1 MSESLQSNTT
11 QTLPDD
17 REGLYHLVWREP
29 EERIASFYNISTEQ
43 LVKRCAE
50 LRIPRPLAGYWKALA
65 KGTAPAV
72 PALLDLK
79 KDKVEKASSK
89 ANLAVPP
96 PTKVPSKVAVPAPRK
111 RSRTAGSGYALI
123 DDLKTYLPV
132 SSVTK
137 DGYYRPMKKKLLDLN
152 VSETGFNSAID
163 FLSRFFAALGKQGY
177 WVRLAESGEGLHCQG
192 IDIKEDPKEGGL
204 RYDSLWRPCS
214 ASIICVG
221 DMLFAFSL
229 AEMTE
234 YVPAKEVNGRY
245 IRDETMSRWMRGKYD
260 KPFRYVIRHAL
271 PTGRFLLQLYS
282 PYSSTNWQV
291 QFRQTKQCGLISQIP
306 KIISAM
312 HEAVPLIKKQLEEAR
327 VKAEARRIQWE
338 LDEKRYREKERIR
351 REKEAYNA
359 SLAELKAIMVQW
371 AEDKRIEQ
379 FFREVELDVAILDG
393 QKKALVMERLQ
404 LARQLLSVDTA
415 VERLLKWKTPQERLS
430 EEKHYR
436 EPFVLQR
443 PLNKTPD
450 RERELDIVLTM

>member
-17 REGLYHLVWREP
+17 REELYHLVWREP
-29 EERIASFYNISTEQ
+29 AERITSLYSISKEQ
-43 LVKRCAE
+43 LTKRCAE
-50 LRIPRPLAGYWKALA
+50 LLIPRPLAGYWKALA

-72 PALLDLK
+72 PALPDLK
-79 KDKVEKASSK
+79 SGKVEKSPRKTS
-89 ANLAVPP
+89 LAIPP
-96 PTKVPSKVAVPAPRK
+96 PTKISSKVAAPAPRK
-111 RSRTAGSGYALI
+111 RARTAGSGYALI

-137 DGYYRPMKKKLLDLN
+137 DGYYKPTKKKLLDLN
-152 VSETGFNSAID
+152 VSETAFNSAID

-177 WVRLAESGEGLHCQG
+177 WVRLAEGNEGFHCQG

-221 DMLFAFSL
+221 DMLFAFNL

-234 YVPAKEVNGRY
+234 YVPAEEVDGRY
-245 IRDETMSRWMRGKYD
+245 IRDETMIRWMKGKND
-260 KPFRYVIRHAL
+260 KPFRYVIKHAL
-271 PTGRFLLQLYS
+271 PTGRFFLQLYS

-291 QFRQTKQCGLISQIP
+291 EFRQTKQCGLVSQIP

-312 HEAVPLIKKQLEEAR
+312 RDAVPLIKKQQEEAR

-351 REKEAYNA
+351 REKDAYNA

-379 FFREVELDVAILDG
+379 FFLEAELDVAMLDG

-415 VERLLKWKTPQERLS
+415 VERLLKWETPQELLS
-430 EEKHYR
+430 
-436 EPFVLQR
+436 
-443 PLNKTPD
+443 
-450 RERELDIVLTM
+450 IG

>member
-1 MSESLQSNTT
+1 M
-11 QTLPDD
+11 
-17 REGLYHLVWREP
+17 
-29 EERIASFYNISTEQ
+29 
-43 LVKRCAE
+43 
-50 LRIPRPLAGYWKALA
+50 
-65 KGTAPAV
+65 
-72 PALLDLK
+72 
-79 KDKVEKASSK
+79 
-89 ANLAVPP
+89 
-96 PTKVPSKVAVPAPRK
+96 PAPRK
-111 RSRTAGSGYALI
+111 RARTAGSGYALI

-137 DGYYRPMKKKLLDLN
+137 DGYYKPTKKKLLDLN

-221 DMLFAFSL
+221 DVLFAFNL

-234 YVPAKEVNGRY
+234 YVPAKEINGRY
-245 IRDETMSRWMRGKYD
+245 IRDETMVRWMRGTHE
-260 KPFRYVIRHAL
+260 KPFRYVIRHTL

-291 QFRQTKQCGLISQIP
+291 EFRQTKQCGLVSQIP
-306 KIISAM
+306 KLISAI
-312 HEAVPLIKKQLEEAR
+312 HDAVPLIKKQQEEAR
-327 VKAEARRIQWE
+327 IKAEERRIQWE
-338 LDEKRYREKERIR
+338 LDEKRYREKERVR

-379 FFREVELDVAILDG
+379 FFREAESDASLFG
-393 QKKALVMERLQ
+393 EKQKEQVMERLR

-415 VERLLKWKTPQERLS
+415 VERLAKWKTP
-430 EEKHYR
+430 EELLVINNNRIY
-436 EPFVLQR
+436 
-443 PLNKTPD
+443 
-450 RERELDIVLTM
+450 LDFE

>member
-1 MSESLQSNTT
+1 MSDINPRDA
-11 QTLPDD
+11 LPLD
-17 REGLYHLVWREP
+17 REALYKLVWREP
-29 EERIASFYNISTEQ
+29 AERIAAQYGISTT
-43 LVKRCAE
+43 LLAKRCTE
-50 LRIPRPLAGYWKALA
+50 MRIPRPLAGYWKALA
-65 KGTAPAV
+65 KGVAPAV
-72 PALLDLK
+72 PVLPDLK

-89 ANLAVPP
+89 ASLAVPP

-137 DGYYRPMKKKLLDLN
+137 DGYYKPTKKKLLDLN
-152 VSETGFNSAID
+152 VSEAGFDSAIN

-234 YVPAKEVNGRY
+234 YVPAKEINGRY
-245 IRDETMSRWMRGKYD
+245 IRDETMIRWMRGKYD
-260 KPFRYVIRHAL
+260 KPFRYVIKHAL
-271 PTGRFLLQLYS
+271 PTGRFFLQLYS

-291 QFRQTKQCGLISQIP
+291 EFRQTKQCGLISQIP

-327 VKAEARRIQWE
+327 VKAEVRRIQWE
-338 LDEKRYREKERIR
+338 LDEKRYRERDRIKE
-351 REKEAYNA
+351 EKEAYNA

-379 FFREVELDVAILDG
+379 FFREAESDVSMLEEKQKG
-393 QKKALVMERLQ
+393 QATERLS
-404 LARQLLSVDTA
+404 LARQFLSVDTA
-415 VERLLKWKTPQERLS
+415 IERLLKWQTPQEILS
-430 EEKHYR
+430 KG
-436 EPFVLQR
+436 
-443 PLNKTPD
+443 
-450 RERELDIVLTM
+450 

>member
-17 REGLYHLVWREP
+17 REELYHLLWREP
-29 EERIASFYNISTEQ
+29 AERITSLYSISKEQ
-43 LVKRCAE
+43 LTKRCAE

-72 PALLDLK
+72 PALPDLK
-79 KDKVEKASSK
+79 SGKVEKSPRKTSQAI
-89 ANLAVPP
+89 PP
-96 PTKVPSKVAVPAPRK
+96 PTKISSKVAAPAPRK
-111 RSRTAGSGYALI
+111 RAKAAGSGYSLI

-132 SSVTK
+132 SPVTK
-137 DGYYRPMKKKLLDLN
+137 DGYYKPTKKKLLDLN
-152 VSETGFNSAID
+152 VSEIGFNSAID

-177 WVRLAESGEGLHCQG
+177 WVRLAEGNEGLHCQG

-221 DMLFAFSL
+221 DMLFAFNL

-245 IRDETMSRWMRGKYD
+245 IRDETMIRWMREKYD
-260 KPFRYVIRHAL
+260 KPFRYVIKHAL
-271 PTGRFLLQLYS
+271 PTGRFFLQLYS
-282 PYSSTNWQV
+282 PYSSTNWLV
-291 QFRQTKQCGLISQIP
+291 EFRQTKQCGLISQIP

-327 VKAEARRIQWE
+327 VKTEARRIQWE
-338 LDEKRYREKERIR
+338 LNEKRYREKERIR

-359 SLAELKAIMVQW
+359 SLAELKAIMAQW

-379 FFREVELDVAILDG
+379 LFLEAEKDVASLDEQ
-393 QKKALVMERLQ
+393 QKVQIMERLQ
-404 LARQLLSVDTA
+404 LARKLLSEYGA
-415 VERLLKWKTPQERLS
+415 VERLLKWRTPLEI
-430 EEKHYR
+430 
-436 EPFVLQR
+436 
-443 PLNKTPD
+443 
-450 RERELDIVLTM
+450 LDKG

>member
-1 MSESLQSNTT
+1 MLESLQPNVT

-17 REGLYHLVWREP
+17 REELYHLVWREP
-29 EERIASFYNISTEQ
+29 AERITSLYSISKEQ
-43 LVKRCAE
+43 LTKRCAE
-50 LRIPRPLAGYWKALA
+50 LLIPRPLAGYWKALA

-72 PALLDLK
+72 PALPDLK
-79 KDKVEKASSK
+79 SGKVEKSPRKTSQAI
-89 ANLAVPP
+89 PP
-96 PTKVPSKVAVPAPRK
+96 PTKISSKVVTPAPRK
-111 RSRTAGSGYALI
+111 RVRTEGSGYALI

-137 DGYYRPMKKKLLDLN
+137 DGYYKPTKKKLLDLN
-152 VSETGFNSAID
+152 VSETAFNSAID

-177 WVRLAESGEGLHCQG
+177 WVRLAEGNEGLHCQG

-221 DMLFAFSL
+221 DMLFAFNL

-234 YVPAKEVNGRY
+234 YVPAEEVDGRY
-245 IRDETMSRWMRGKYD
+245 IRDETMIRWMRGKYD
-260 KPFRYVIRHAL
+260 KPFRYVLKHAL
-271 PTGRFLLQLYS
+271 PTGRFFLQLYS

-291 QFRQTKQCGLISQIP
+291 EFRQTKQCGLISQIP

-338 LDEKRYREKERIR
+338 LDEKRYRERDRIKE
-351 REKEAYNA
+351 EKEAYNA
-359 SLAELKAIMVQW
+359 SLAELKSIMAQW
-371 AEDKRIEQ
+371 VEDKRIEQ
-379 FFREVELDVAILDG
+379 FFREAESDVSLVEGKHKG
-393 QKKALVMERLQ
+393 QVMERLQ

-415 VERLLKWKTPQERLS
+415 VERLLKWTTPQERL
-430 EEKHYR
+430 
-436 EPFVLQR
+436 
-443 PLNKTPD
+443 NK
-450 RERELDIVLTM
+450 R

>member
-1 MSESLQSNTT
+1 MSDINPRDA
-11 QTLPDD
+11 LPQD
-17 REGLYHLVWREP
+17 RETLYHLVWREP
-29 EERIASFYNISTEQ
+29 AERIAAQYGISTT
-43 LVKRCAE
+43 LLAKRCTE
-50 LRIPRPLAGYWKALA
+50 MRIPRPLAGYWKALA
-65 KGTAPAV
+65 KGAAPAV
-72 PALLDLK
+72 PALPDLK

-89 ANLAVPP
+89 ASLAVPP

-137 DGYYRPMKKKLLDLN
+137 DGYYKPTKKKLLDLN
-152 VSETGFNSAID
+152 VSETGFDSAIN

-234 YVPAKEVNGRY
+234 YVPAKEINGRY
-245 IRDETMSRWMRGKYD
+245 IRDETMIRWMRGKYD
-260 KPFRYVIRHAL
+260 KPFRYVIKHAL
-271 PTGRFLLQLYS
+271 PTGRFFLQLYS

-291 QFRQTKQCGLISQIP
+291 EFRQTKQCGLISQIP

-327 VKAEARRIQWE
+327 VKAEVRRIQWE
-338 LDEKRYREKERIR
+338 LDEKRYRERDRIKE
-351 REKEAYNA
+351 EKEAYNA

-379 FFREVELDVAILDG
+379 FFREAESDVSMLEEKQKG
-393 QKKALVMERLQ
+393 QATERLS
-404 LARQLLSVDTA
+404 LARQFLSVDTA
-415 VERLLKWKTPQERLS
+415 IERLLKWQTPQEILS
-430 EEKHYR
+430 KG
-436 EPFVLQR
+436 
-443 PLNKTPD
+443 
-450 RERELDIVLTM
+450 

>member
-17 REGLYHLVWREP
+17 REELYHLVWREP
-29 EERIASFYNISTEQ
+29 AERITSLYSISKEQ
-43 LVKRCAE
+43 LTKRCAE

-72 PALLDLK
+72 PALPDLK
-79 KDKVEKASSK
+79 SGKVEKFPRKTSQAT
-89 ANLAVPP
+89 PP
-96 PTKVPSKVAVPAPRK
+96 PTKISSKVAVPAPRK
-111 RSRTAGSGYALI
+111 RARTAGSGYALI

-137 DGYYRPMKKKLLDLN
+137 DGYYKPTKKKLLDLN

-214 ASIICVG
+214 ASIICIE
-221 DMLFAFSL
+221 DMLFGFSL

-245 IRDETMSRWMRGKYD
+245 IRDETMIRWIREKHD

-291 QFRQTKQCGLISQIP
+291 QFRQTKQCGLIIQIP
-306 KIISAM
+306 KLISAM
-312 HEAVPLIKKQLEEAR
+312 RNAVPLIKKQQEEAR
-327 VKAEARRIQWE
+327 VKAEKRRIQWE

-371 AEDKRIEQ
+371 AEDKRVEQ
-379 FFREVELDVAILDG
+379 FFREAESDASLLG
-393 QKKALVMERLQ
+393 EKQKEQVMERLR

-415 VERLLKWKTPQERLS
+415 VERLTKWKTPEELLVINNSRLYLGY
-430 EEKHYR
+430 E
-436 EPFVLQR
+436 
-443 PLNKTPD
+443 
-450 RERELDIVLTM
+450 

>member
-1 MSESLQSNTT
+1 MSESLQTNVT
-11 QTLPDD
+11 QALPDD
-17 REGLYHLVWREP
+17 REELYRLVWREP
-29 EERIASFYNISTEQ
+29 AERIASLYSISKEQ
-43 LVKRCAE
+43 LTKRCAE

-72 PALLDLK
+72 PALPDLK
-79 KDKVEKASSK
+79 SGKVEKFPRKTSQAT
-89 ANLAVPP
+89 PP
-96 PTKVPSKVAVPAPRK
+96 PTKISSKVAVPAPRK
-111 RSRTAGSGYALI
+111 RARTAGSGYALI

-137 DGYYRPMKKKLLDLN
+137 DGYYKPTKKKLLDLN

-221 DMLFAFSL
+221 DVLFAFNL

-234 YVPAKEVNGRY
+234 YVPAKEINGRY
-245 IRDETMSRWMRGKYD
+245 IRDETMVRWMRGTHE
-260 KPFRYVIRHAL
+260 KPFRYVIRHTL

-291 QFRQTKQCGLISQIP
+291 EFRQTKQCGLVSQIP

-312 HEAVPLIKKQLEEAR
+312 HDAVPLIKKQLEEAR

-338 LDEKRYREKERIR
+338 LDQKRYREKERIR
-351 REKEAYNA
+351 KEKEAYNA

-379 FFREVELDVAILDG
+379 FFREAESEASMLG
-393 QKKALVMERLQ
+393 KNQKEQVMERLQ
-404 LARQLLSVDTA
+404 LARQLLSEETA
-415 VERLLKWKTPQERLS
+415 VELLQKWKMPQERLS
-430 EEKHYR
+430 
-436 EPFVLQR
+436 
-443 PLNKTPD
+443 
-450 RERELDIVLTM
+450 

>member
-17 REGLYHLVWREP
+17 REELYHLVWREP
-29 EERIASFYNISTEQ
+29 AERITSLYSISKEQ
-43 LVKRCAE
+43 LTKRCAE
-50 LRIPRPLAGYWKALA
+50 LLIPRPLAGYWKALA

-72 PALLDLK
+72 PALPDLK
-79 KDKVEKASSK
+79 SGEIEKSPRKTSQAI
-89 ANLAVPP
+89 PP
-96 PTKVPSKVAVPAPRK
+96 PTKISSKVAVPAPRK
-111 RSRTAGSGYALI
+111 RARAAGSGYALI

-137 DGYYRPMKKKLLDLN
+137 DGYYKPTKKKLLDLN
-152 VSETGFNSAID
+152 VSETAFSSAID

-177 WVRLAESGEGLHCQG
+177 WVRLAEGNEGLHCQG

-221 DMLFAFSL
+221 NMLFAFSL
-229 AEMTE
+229 AETTE

-245 IRDETMSRWMRGKYD
+245 IRDETMIRWMRGKYD
-260 KPFRYVIRHAL
+260 KPSRYVIRHAL
-271 PTGRFLLQLYS
+271 PTGRFFLQLYS

-291 QFRQTKQCGLISQIP
+291 EFRQTKQCGLESQIP

-312 HEAVPLIKKQLEEAR
+312 RDAVPLIKKQQEEAR

-338 LDEKRYREKERIR
+338 LDEKRYQEKERIR

-379 FFREVELDVAILDG
+379 FLCEVEQGAEKLEE
-393 QKKALVMERLQ
+393 QKKIEAMERLQ
-404 LARQLLSVDTA
+404 LARQLMSEDRA
-415 VERLLKWKTPQERLS
+415 VELLLRWETP
-430 EEKHYR
+430 EEKVKKR
-436 EPFVLQR
+436 
-443 PLNKTPD
+443 
-450 RERELDIVLTM
+450 

>member
-17 REGLYHLVWREP
+17 REELYHLLWREP
-29 EERIASFYNISTEQ
+29 AERITSLYSISKEQ
-43 LVKRCAE
+43 LTKRCAE

-72 PALLDLK
+72 PALPDLK
-79 KDKVEKASSK
+79 SGKVEKSPRKTSQAI
-89 ANLAVPP
+89 PP
-96 PTKVPSKVAVPAPRK
+96 PTKISSKVAAPAPRK
-111 RSRTAGSGYALI
+111 RAKAAGSGYSLI

-132 SSVTK
+132 SPVTK
-137 DGYYRPMKKKLLDLN
+137 DGYYKPTKKKLLDLN
-152 VSETGFNSAID
+152 VSEIGFNSAID

-177 WVRLAESGEGLHCQG
+177 WVRLAEGNEGLHCQG

-221 DMLFAFSL
+221 DMLFAFNL

-234 YVPAKEVNGRY
+234 YVPAEEVDGRY
-245 IRDETMSRWMRGKYD
+245 IRDETMIRWMRGKYD
-260 KPFRYVIRHAL
+260 KPFRYVIKHAL
-271 PTGRFLLQLYS
+271 PTGRFFLQLYS

-291 QFRQTKQCGLISQIP
+291 EFRQTKQCGLISQIP

-327 VKAEARRIQWE
+327 VKTEARRIQWE
-338 LDEKRYREKERIR
+338 LNEKRYREKERIR

-359 SLAELKAIMVQW
+359 SLAELKAIMAQW

-379 FFREVELDVAILDG
+379 LFLEAEKDVASLDEQ
-393 QKKALVMERLQ
+393 QKVQIMERLQ
-404 LARQLLSVDTA
+404 LARKLLSEYGA
-415 VERLLKWKTPQERLS
+415 VERLLKWRTPLEI
-430 EEKHYR
+430 
-436 EPFVLQR
+436 
-443 PLNKTPD
+443 
-450 RERELDIVLTM
+450 LDKG

>member
-1 MSESLQSNTT
+1 MSDINPRDA
-11 QTLPDD
+11 LPQD
-17 REGLYHLVWREP
+17 REALYKLVWREP
-29 EERIASFYNISTEQ
+29 AEHIAAQYGISTT
-43 LVKRCAE
+43 LLAKRCTE
-50 LRIPRPLAGYWKALA
+50 MRIPRPLAGYWKALA
-65 KGTAPAV
+65 KGVAPAV
-72 PALLDLK
+72 PALPDLK

-89 ANLAVPP
+89 ASLAVPP

-137 DGYYRPMKKKLLDLN
+137 DGYYKPTKKKLLDLN

-245 IRDETMSRWMRGKYD
+245 IRDETMIRWMRGKHEQ
-260 KPFRYVIRHAL
+260 PFRYVIKHNL

-282 PYSSTNWQV
+282 PYSSTNWQL
-291 QFRQTKQCGLISQIP
+291 QFRQTKQCGLVSQIP
-306 KIISAM
+306 KLISAM
-312 HEAVPLIKKQLEEAR
+312 HDAIPLIKKQLEEAR
-327 VKAEARRIQWE
+327 IKDEARRIQWE
-338 LDEKRYREKERIR
+338 LDEKRYREQDRIR

-379 FFREVELDVAILDG
+379 FFREAEQDVADLDEL
-393 QKKALVMERLQ
+393 QKKQIMERLQ
-404 LARQLLSVDTA
+404 LARQFLSVDSATK
-415 VERLLKWKTPQERLS
+415 RLLEWTTPLEQ
-430 EEKHYR
+430 
-436 EPFVLQR
+436 
-443 PLNKTPD
+443 LNK
-450 RERELDIVLTM
+450 

>member
-29 EERIASFYNISTEQ
+29 EERITSFYNISTEQ
-43 LVKRCAE
+43 LAKRCAE

-72 PALLDLK
+72 PALPDLK
-79 KDKVEKASSK
+79 SGKVVKSPRKTSQDIT
-89 ANLAVPP
+89 L
-96 PTKVPSKVAVPAPRK
+96 PTKISSKVAAPAPRK
-111 RSRTAGSGYALI
+111 RARTAGSGYALI

-137 DGYYRPMKKKLLDLN
+137 DSYYKPTKKKLLDLN

-177 WVRLAESGEGLHCQG
+177 CVRLAESGEGLHCQG

-214 ASIICVG
+214 ASIICIEG
-221 DMLFAFSL
+221 MLFGFSL

-245 IRDETMSRWMRGKYD
+245 IRDETMIRWMRGTYE
-260 KPFRYVIRHAL
+260 KPFRYVIRHTL

-291 QFRQTKQCGLISQIP
+291 QFRQTKQCGLVSQIP

-312 HEAVPLIKKQLEEAR
+312 RDAVPLIKKQQEEAR
-327 VKAEARRIQWE
+327 AKAEERRSQWE

-351 REKEAYNA
+351 KEKEAYNA

-371 AEDKRIEQ
+371 AEDKHIEQ
-379 FFREVELDVAILDG
+379 FFREVELDVAMLDG
-393 QKKALVMERLQ
+393 QKKELVMERLQ
-404 LARQLLSVDTA
+404 LARQLLSVNTA
-415 VERLLKWKTPQERLS
+415 VERLLKWETPQERLVKS
-430 EEKHYR
+430 YAC
-436 EPFVLQR
+436 
-443 PLNKTPD
+443 
-450 RERELDIVLTM
+450 

>member
-1 MSESLQSNTT
+1 MSESLQPNVT

-17 REGLYHLVWREP
+17 REELYHLVWREP
-29 EERIASFYNISTEQ
+29 AERITSLYSISKEQ
-43 LVKRCAE
+43 LTKRCVE

-65 KGTAPAV
+65 KGAAPSI
-72 PALLDLK
+72 PALPDLK
-79 KDKVEKASSK
+79 KGKIEKSSK
-89 ANLAVPP
+89 KTSQAIPP
-96 PTKVPSKVAVPAPRK
+96 PTKISSKVVAPAPRK
-111 RSRTAGSGYALI
+111 RARTAGSGYALI

-137 DGYYRPMKKKLLDLN
+137 DGYYKPTKKKLLDLN
-152 VSETGFNSAID
+152 VSETAFNSAID

-177 WVRLAESGEGLHCQG
+177 WVRLAEGNEGFHCKG

-221 DMLFAFSL
+221 DMLFAFNL

-245 IRDETMSRWMRGKYD
+245 IRDETMIRWMRGKYD
-260 KPFRYVIRHAL
+260 KPFRYVIKHAL
-271 PTGRFLLQLYS
+271 PTGRFFLQLYS

-291 QFRQTKQCGLISQIP
+291 EFRQTKQCGLISQIP

-312 HEAVPLIKKQLEEAR
+312 RDAVPLIKKQQEEAR
-327 VKAEARRIQWE
+327 VKAEEWRIQWE

-351 REKEAYNA
+351 KEKEAYNA

-371 AEDKRIEQ
+371 AEDKRIEL
-379 FFREVELDVAILDG
+379 FFHEAASDAALLGEQ
-393 QKKALVMERLQ
+393 QKTQVMERLH
-404 LARQLLSVDTA
+404 LARQLLSLDTA
-415 VERLLKWKTPQERLS
+415 VARLLKWKTPEERCSKL
-430 EEKHYR
+430 
-436 EPFVLQR
+436 
-443 PLNKTPD
+443 
-450 RERELDIVLTM
+450 

>member
-1 MSESLQSNTT
+1 MSESLQTNVT
-11 QTLPDD
+11 QALPDD
-17 REGLYHLVWREP
+17 REELYRLVWREP
-29 EERIASFYNISTEQ
+29 AERIASFYNISKEQ
-43 LVKRCAE
+43 LTKRCAE

-72 PALLDLK
+72 PALPDLK
-79 KDKVEKASSK
+79 SGKVEKSPRKTSQAI
-89 ANLAVPP
+89 PP
-96 PTKVPSKVAVPAPRK
+96 PTKISSKVAAAAPRK
-111 RSRTAGSGYALI
+111 RARAAGSGYSLI

-137 DGYYRPMKKKLLDLN
+137 DGYYKPTKKKLLDLN

-163 FLSRFFAALGKQGY
+163 FLSRFFAVLGKQGY
-177 WVRLAESGEGLHCQG
+177 WVRLAEGNEGLHCQG
-192 IDIKEDPKEGGL
+192 IDIKEDKKGGGF
-204 RYDSLWRPCS
+204 RCDSLWRPYS
-214 ASIICVG
+214 ASIICIG

-245 IRDETMSRWMRGKYD
+245 IRDETMIHWMRGKDD
-260 KPFRYVIRHAL
+260 KPFRYVVKHTL

-291 QFRQTKQCGLISQIP
+291 QFRQTNQCGLVSQIP

-312 HEAVPLIKKQLEEAR
+312 RDAVPLIKNQLEEER
-327 VKAEARRIQWE
+327 VKAEVRRIQWE

-351 REKEAYNA
+351 GEKEAYST

-379 FFREVELDVAILDG
+379 FFREAELDVAMLDG
-393 QKKALVMERLQ
+393 QKKALVLERLQ

-415 VERLLKWKTPQERLS
+415 VERLLMWEIPQERLI
-430 EEKHYR
+430 KM
-436 EPFVLQR
+436 
-443 PLNKTPD
+443 KCT
-450 RERELDIVLTM
+450 

>member
-29 EERIASFYNISTEQ
+29 EERITSFYNISTEQ
-43 LVKRCAE
+43 LAKRCAE

-72 PALLDLK
+72 PALPDLK
-79 KDKVEKASSK
+79 SGKVVKSPRKTSQDIT
-89 ANLAVPP
+89 L
-96 PTKVPSKVAVPAPRK
+96 PTKISSKVAAPAPRK
-111 RSRTAGSGYALI
+111 RARTAGSGYALI

-137 DGYYRPMKKKLLDLN
+137 DSYYKPTKKKLLDLN

-192 IDIKEDPKEGGL
+192 IDIKEDPKERGL

-214 ASIICVG
+214 ASIICIE
-221 DMLFAFSL
+221 DMLFGFSL

-245 IRDETMSRWMRGKYD
+245 IRDETMIRWMRGTYE
-260 KPFRYVIRHAL
+260 KPFRYVIRHTL

-291 QFRQTKQCGLISQIP
+291 QFRQTKQCGLVSQIP

-312 HEAVPLIKKQLEEAR
+312 RDAVPLIKKQQEEAR
-327 VKAEARRIQWE
+327 AKAEERRSQWE

-351 REKEAYNA
+351 KEKEAYNA

-371 AEDKRIEQ
+371 AEDKHIEQ
-379 FFREVELDVAILDG
+379 FFREVELDVAMLEG
-393 QKKALVMERLQ
+393 QKKELVMERLQ
-404 LARQLLSVDTA
+404 LARQLLSVNTA
-415 VERLLKWKTPQERLS
+415 VERLLKWETPQERLVKS
-430 EEKHYR
+430 YAC
-436 EPFVLQR
+436 
-443 PLNKTPD
+443 
-450 RERELDIVLTM
+450 

>member
-1 MSESLQSNTT
+1 MPENQQSSTT
-11 QTLPDD
+11 KILPED
-17 REGLYHLVWREP
+17 RDALYHLVWREP
-29 EERIASFYNISTEQ
+29 AERIASLYNISTEQ
-43 LVKRCAE
+43 LAKRCAE
-50 LRIPRPLAGYWKALA
+50 LRIPRPLSGYWKALV

-72 PALLDLK
+72 PALSDLIKGKRAKSSK
-79 KDKVEKASSK
+79 KASVAAPASSK
-89 ANLAVPP
+89 G
-96 PTKVPSKVAVPAPRK
+96 AVPAPRK
-111 RSRTAGSGYALI
+111 RARTAGSGYALI

-137 DGYYRPMKKKLLDLN
+137 DGYYKPTKKKLLDLN

-177 WVRLAESGEGLHCQG
+177 WVRLAESREGLHCQD
-192 IDIKEDPKEGGL
+192 IDIKEEPKGGVF
-204 RYDSLWRPCS
+204 RCDSLWRPCS
-214 ASIICVG
+214 ASIICVE

-245 IRDETMSRWMRGKYD
+245 IRDETMIRWMRGKYD
-260 KPFRYVIRHAL
+260 KPFRYVVKHTL

-291 QFRQTKQCGLISQIP
+291 QFRQTKQCGLVSQIP
-306 KIISAM
+306 KIISVM
-312 HEAVPLIKKQLEEAR
+312 RDVVPLIKNQLEEAR

-338 LDEKRYREKERIR
+338 LDEKKYREKERIR

-379 FFREVELDVAILDG
+379 FFREAESDVSMLEEKQKG
-393 QKKALVMERLQ
+393 QATERLS
-404 LARQLLSVDTA
+404 LARQFLSVDTA
-415 VERLLKWKTPQERLS
+415 VERLLKWKTPQDR
-430 EEKHYR
+430 
-436 EPFVLQR
+436 
-443 PLNKTPD
+443 LNK
-450 RERELDIVLTM
+450 R

>member
-1 MSESLQSNTT
+1 MSESLQPNVT
-11 QTLPDD
+11 QMLPDD
-17 REGLYHLVWREP
+17 RGELYYLVWREP
-29 EERIASFYNISTEQ
+29 ADRIASLYSVSKEQ
-43 LVKRCAE
+43 LTKRCVE

-72 PALLDLK
+72 PALPDLK
-79 KDKVEKASSK
+79 SGKVEKSPRKTSQAI
-89 ANLAVPP
+89 PP
-96 PTKVPSKVAVPAPRK
+96 PIKISSKVAAPAPRK
-111 RSRTAGSGYALI
+111 RARTAGSGCALI

-137 DGYYRPMKKKLLDLN
+137 DGYYKPTKKKLLDLN
-152 VSETGFNSAID
+152 VSEMGFNSAID

-177 WVRLAESGEGLHCQG
+177 WVRLAEGNEGLHCQG

-221 DMLFAFSL
+221 DMLFAFNL

-234 YVPAKEVNGRY
+234 YVPAEEVDGRY
-245 IRDETMSRWMRGKYD
+245 IRDETMIRAMRGKYD
-260 KPFRYVIRHAL
+260 KPFRYVIKHAL
-271 PTGRFLLQLYS
+271 PTGRFFLQLYS

-291 QFRQTKQCGLISQIP
+291 EFRQTKQCGLISQIP

-312 HEAVPLIKKQLEEAR
+312 HDAVPLIKKQQEEAR
-327 VKAEARRIQWE
+327 VKAEERRIQWE

-351 REKEAYNA
+351 REKDAYNA

-379 FFREVELDVAILDG
+379 FFLEAEKDVVSLDEQ
-393 QKKALVMERLQ
+393 QKVQIMERLQ
-404 LARQLLSVDTA
+404 LARKLLSEYRA
-415 VERLLKWKTPQERLS
+415 VERLLEWKTPLEI
-430 EEKHYR
+430 
-436 EPFVLQR
+436 
-443 PLNKTPD
+443 
-450 RERELDIVLTM
+450 LDKG

>member
-1 MSESLQSNTT
+1 MSDINPRDA
-11 QTLPDD
+11 LPQD
-17 REGLYHLVWREP
+17 RETLYHLVWREP
-29 EERIASFYNISTEQ
+29 AERIAAQYGISTT
-43 LVKRCAE
+43 LLAKRCTE
-50 LRIPRPLAGYWKALA
+50 MRIPRPLAGYWKALA
-65 KGTAPAV
+65 KGVAPAV
-72 PALLDLK
+72 PALPDLK

-89 ANLAVPP
+89 ASLAVPP

-137 DGYYRPMKKKLLDLN
+137 DGYYKPTKKKLLDLN

-245 IRDETMSRWMRGKYD
+245 IRDETMIRWMRGKHEQ
-260 KPFRYVIRHAL
+260 PFRYVIKHNL

-282 PYSSTNWQV
+282 PYSSTNWQL
-291 QFRQTKQCGLISQIP
+291 QFRQTKQCGLVSQIP
-306 KIISAM
+306 KLISAM
-312 HEAVPLIKKQLEEAR
+312 HDAIPLIKKQLEEAR
-327 VKAEARRIQWE
+327 IKDEARRIQWE
-338 LDEKRYREKERIR
+338 LDEKRYREQDRIR

-379 FFREVELDVAILDG
+379 FFREAEQDVADLDEL
-393 QKKALVMERLQ
+393 QKKQIMERLQ
-404 LARQLLSVDTA
+404 LARQFLSVDSATK
-415 VERLLKWKTPQERLS
+415 RLLEWTTPLEQ
-430 EEKHYR
+430 
-436 EPFVLQR
+436 
-443 PLNKTPD
+443 LNK
-450 RERELDIVLTM
+450 

>member
-1 MSESLQSNTT
+1 MSESLQSNTI

-17 REGLYHLVWREP
+17 REELYHLVWREP
-29 EERIASFYNISTEQ
+29 AERITSLYSISKEQ
-43 LVKRCAE
+43 LTKRCAE

-72 PALLDLK
+72 PALPDLK
-79 KDKVEKASSK
+79 NGKVEKSPRKTSQAI
-89 ANLAVPP
+89 PP
-96 PTKVPSKVAVPAPRK
+96 PTKISSKVAAPAPRK
-111 RSRTAGSGYALI
+111 LARTAGSGYALI

-137 DGYYRPMKKKLLDLN
+137 DGYYKPTKKKLLDLN
-152 VSETGFNSAID
+152 VSETAFNSAID

-177 WVRLAESGEGLHCQG
+177 WVRLAEGNEGLHCQG

-221 DMLFAFSL
+221 DVLFAFNL

-234 YVPAKEVNGRY
+234 YVPAKEINGRY
-245 IRDETMSRWMRGKYD
+245 IRDETMVRWMRGKHEQ
-260 KPFRYVIRHAL
+260 PFRYVIKHNL

-291 QFRQTKQCGLISQIP
+291 QFRQTKQCGLVSQIP

-312 HEAVPLIKKQLEEAR
+312 HDAVPLIKNQLEEAR

-338 LDEKRYREKERIR
+338 LDEKKYREKERIR

-371 AEDKRIEQ
+371 TEDKRIEQ
-379 FFREVELDVAILDG
+379 FFHEAELRATMLDEQ
-393 QKKALVMERLQ
+393 QKVLIMERLQ
-404 LARQLLSVDTA
+404 LARQFLLADSA
-415 VERLLKWKTPQERLS
+415 VERLLKWKTP
-430 EEKHYR
+430 
-436 EPFVLQR
+436 
-443 PLNKTPD
+443 
-450 RERELDIVLTM
+450 RERMGNS